1 MDWKEL
7 VGSVAPVLGGSLG
20 GPFGAMAGK
29 WLAGKLGVE
38 EDQLE
43 ETVATAS
50 PETMLAI
57 RQLDN
62 DFKVEMK
69 RLGLEEKQLH
79 ADDRQSARKMAMDT
93 TLLPQIIISTI
104 FIIIFGLIMQEVF
117 SASTGFSDTQKGI
130 IMYMLGILSAGII
143 QIMNFWFGSSSGSK
157 EKTAKLKI

>member
-1 MDWKEL
+1 MDWKDL

-38 EDQLE
+38 EEQLE
-43 ETVATAS
+43 EAVATAD
-50 PETMLAI
+50 PDTMFKI

-62 DFKVEMK
+62 DFKIEMK
-69 RLGLEEKQLH
+69 RIGLEEKQLH
-79 ADDRQSARKMAMDT
+79 AADRQSARKMAMDT

-104 FIIIFGLIMQEVF
+104 FIIIFGMIMREVF
-117 SASTGFSDTQKGI
+117 SADASFSDTQKNI